1 MQGKGYGVSSALAEG
16 VTDAG
21 IASQWGWDVARRGLR
36 LGWGRCGGGN
46 DEMMMELVSITLS
59 GTM

>member
-1 MQGKGYGVSSALAEG
+1 MGSALAEG

-21 IASQWGWDVARRGLR
+21 IASQRGWDVAKRGLR